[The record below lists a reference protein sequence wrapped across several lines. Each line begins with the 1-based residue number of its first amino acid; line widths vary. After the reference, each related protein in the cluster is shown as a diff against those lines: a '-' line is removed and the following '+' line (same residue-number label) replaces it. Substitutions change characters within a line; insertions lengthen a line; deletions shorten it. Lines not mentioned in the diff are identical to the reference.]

1 MIDRDPWDPPLRDF
15 DCCDNAPA
23 RPMSQDT
30 YDSIRD
36 SIKDAYLRD
45 HSRVAE
51 FLDAA
56 LSHIGVCA
64 QTGVGPDN
72 VAAARFL
79 EELEVAAR
87 RGVPMYEP
95 QEEVL

>member
-1 MIDRDPWDPPLRDF
+1 MSAELVDPF
-15 DCCDNAPA
+15 APA
-23 RPMSQDT
+23 KPMSQDT

-64 QTGVGPDN
+64 QTGVGSDS

-79 EELEVAAR
+79 QDLEVAAR
-87 RGVPMYEP
+87 SGVPMNERG
-95 QEEVL
+95 ERV

>member
-1 MIDRDPWDPPLRDF
+1 MSADLAPWEID
-15 DCCDNAPA
+15 APA
-23 RPMSQDT
+23 ELRPMSQDT

-45 HSRVAE
+45 HSRLTE

-56 LSHIGVCA
+56 LSHIGACA

-79 EELEVAAR
+79 QELEVAAR
-87 RGVPMYEP
+87 SGVPMYEP
-95 QEEVL
+95 QGEVL

>member
-1 MIDRDPWDPPLRDF
+1 VTTAAEWIAAP
-15 DCCDNAPA
+15 PA

-45 HSRVAE
+45 HSRVTE

-64 QTGVGPDN
+64 QTGAGPDN

-79 EELEVAAR
+79 RELEAAAR
-87 RGVPMYEP
+87 SGVPMNERG
-95 QEEVL
+95 ERV

>member
-1 MIDRDPWDPPLRDF
+1 VTPAAEWIA
-15 DCCDNAPA
+15 APSA

-45 HSRVAE
+45 HSRLTE

-56 LSHIGVCA
+56 LAHIGVCA
-64 QTGVGPDN
+64 TTGVGPDS

-79 EELEVAAR
+79 QELEVAAR
-87 RGVPMYEP
+87 RGIPMYEP
-95 QEEVL
+95 MEEVL